1 MRARTVIMALAATLL
16 LSGCIRDRLLPA
28 FVGKDGVR
36 LEIAGVPQF
45 VYEENG
51 CQMAFNAEKREFRA
65 HTDNMSDYFCVTL
78 NAIPVQEGETVMGDL
93 RWTTSTS
100 INSRNRIALEAVKV
114 EGDEIWLW
122 NRQSQTALVIRVL
135 E

>member
-1 MRARTVIMALAATLL
+1 MKRTAARWRST
-16 LSGCIRDRLLPA
+16 P
-28 FVGKDGVR
+28 
-36 LEIAGVPQF
+36 
-45 VYEENG
+45 
-51 CQMAFNAEKREFRA
+51 
-65 HTDNMSDYFCVTL
+65 DYFCVTL